1 MTGEKL
7 YELLGDISETYVV
20 QAREPRDRRKLSPFR
35 YGVAAACCIGILAAA
50 GVLLPMHLG
59 GEEPIPPVSTEAIF
73 ETRYVYRID
82 EGMFSS
88 YIGGKVTDA
97 ENVGEKLADVMI
109 TAGWENSNREWT
121 GTESLRG
128 EVYVMNGVSPQ
139 TAAVLKF
146 LDAGEAVTT
155 THYYVILNPEADL
168 HAVEQYRIHSLMP
181 NSAMGELTGEI
192 SE

>member
-7 YELLGDISETYVV
+7 YELLGDISEPYVV
-20 QAREPRDRRKLSPFR
+20 QAREPRDMRKLPLFR
-35 YGVAAACCIGILAAA
+35 YGIAVACCIGILAAA

-59 GEEPIPPVSTEAIF
+59 GEDPIPPVSTEAIF

-97 ENVGEKLADVMI
+97 ENVGEKLAEVMI
-109 TAGWENSNREWT
+109 TAGWEDSNREWT
-121 GTESLRG
+121 GTESLHG
-128 EVYVMNGVSPQ
+128 EVYALIGVSPE

-155 THYYVILNPEADL
+155 THYYVILNPGADL
-168 HAVEQYRIHSLMP
+168 HAVEQYWISPLVP
-181 NSAMGELTGEI
+181 GSFGGEPAGEI
-192 SE
+192 PE